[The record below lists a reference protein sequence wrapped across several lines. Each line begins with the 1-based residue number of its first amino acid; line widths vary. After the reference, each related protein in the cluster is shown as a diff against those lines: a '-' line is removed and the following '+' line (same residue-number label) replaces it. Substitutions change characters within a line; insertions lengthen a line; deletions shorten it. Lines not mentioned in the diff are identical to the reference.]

1 MFKLIVA
8 AITSGLLVVA
18 TLLVPTL
25 DASNGGTITIE
36 SDDSGNQSCVIDG
49 VETDCEQ
56 ALKFEEVRAGSQQ
69 EETVIASGVDEDINT
84 K

>member
-25 DASNGGTITIE
+25 DASEGGTITIE
-36 SDDSGNQSCVIDG
+36 SDDSGNQSCIVDGID
-49 VETDCEQ
+49 TDCEQ
-56 ALKFEEVRAGSQQ
+56 TLKFEEVRAGSQQ
-69 EETVIASGVDEDINT
+69 EETVISSGVNEEINT